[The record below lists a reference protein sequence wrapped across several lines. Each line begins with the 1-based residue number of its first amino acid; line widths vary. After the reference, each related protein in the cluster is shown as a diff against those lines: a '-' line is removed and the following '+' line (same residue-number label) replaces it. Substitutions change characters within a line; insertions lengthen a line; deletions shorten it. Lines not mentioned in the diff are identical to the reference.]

1 MQGVELM
8 AVNQTFEAIKEK
20 FRKADVDE
28 KIEIY
33 TTVQGLTVEQY
44 KELLRMFPIKYLDKL
59 EKAMS

>member
-1 MQGVELM
+1 MENV
-8 AVNQTFEAIKEK
+8 TDFENIKERFK
-20 FRKADVDE
+20 NASVDE

-59 EKAMS
+59 EQAMS

>member
-1 MQGVELM
+1 MV
-8 AVNQTFEAIKEK
+8 VNQTFEAIKER

-59 EKAMS
+59 EKAMG

>member
-1 MQGVELM
+1 M
-8 AVNQTFEAIKEK
+8 AIETNFEAIKERFK
-20 FRKADVDE
+20 NADVDG
-28 KIEIY
+28 KIDIY